1 MLSRNS
7 PCVLVRLDRYQPVVS
22 SYRIGDIDPCVAI
35 PGSEAATLIKLLA
48 LDLDGTLLNSRGE
61 IPDANRKAIRTAE
74 AAGVLVTIA
83 SGRRFRDARPIG
95 LELEL
100 NAPLITHNGA
110 LLKYAES
117 QETVAADLI
126 ETETSLEIVRVGKA
140 YGGDA
145 FVSIDPK
152 GPGTL
157 IYDRVSDENE
167 PLKRYLAWAET
178 LHGDEAHDAVVH
190 VDRLEDELPKHEVIH
205 VSFSGTCDSMSR
217 MFAYLEGEIGS
228 KVTILATIYPQ
239 RDFTLLDILP
249 PNSSKGSGLAKLAAI
264 IGIEANEVM
273 AIGDNF
279 NDIEMLEFAGTSVV
293 MGNADPSL
301 LEREE
306 FYTTLSNDEGGVAT
320 AIERVILNQ
329 EKS

>member
-1 MLSRNS
+1 M
-7 PCVLVRLDRYQPVVS
+7 
-22 SYRIGDIDPCVAI
+22 
-35 PGSEAATLIKLLA
+35 IKLLA

-61 IPDANRKAIRTAE
+61 IPEINKNAIKAAE
-74 AAGVLVTIA
+74 EAGVLVSIA
-83 SGRRFRDARPIG
+83 SGRRFRDARPVG
-95 LELEL
+95 LALEL

-117 QETVAADLI
+117 QITVAADLI
-126 ETETSLEIVRVGKA
+126 ETATCLDIVQAGKA

-145 FVSIDPK
+145 FVSVDPQ

-157 IYDRVSDENE
+157 IYDRVSDRNE

-178 LHGDEAHDAVVH
+178 LHGNEAHDAVIH
-190 VDRLEDELPKHEVIH
+190 VGRLEDELPNHEVIH
-205 VSFSGTCDSMSR
+205 VSFSGTCDAMNETLS
-217 MFAYLEGEIGS
+217 YLENELGD
-228 KVTILATIYPQ
+228 KVTILATVYPR

-264 IGIEANEVM
+264 IGIEANNVM

-293 MGNADPSL
+293 MGNADLSL

-320 AIERVILNQ
+320 AIERFILSQ
-329 EKS
+329 ETS